1 MINKVTL
8 VGHLGKDPE
17 VKTLENGT
25 KVASFSLATT
35 ESYKDKSDQWQN
47 LTEWHNIIAWRG
59 LADRCEKL
67 SKGSLVYVEGKIS
80 RRSYKDKDG
89 VEKHITDIVAS
100 TINGLE
106 KREKSSNPES
116 SLPPE
121 VAETLPF

>member
-1 MINKVTL
+1 MINRVTL

-47 LTEWHNIIAWRG
+47 LTEWHNIVAWRG
-59 LADRCEKL
+59 LAERAEKL
-67 SKGSLVYVEGKIS
+67 SKGNLVYIEGKIG

-100 TINGLE
+100 TINSLE
-106 KREKSSNPES
+106 KREKPSNPES

-121 VAETLPF
+121 VDESLPF

>member
-17 VKTLENGT
+17 VKTLDNGT
-25 KVASFSLATT
+25 KVAGFSLATT

-47 LTEWHNIIAWRG
+47 LTEWHNIVAWRG
-59 LADRCEKL
+59 LAERCEKL
-67 SKGSLVYVEGKIS
+67 AKGNLVYIEGKIS

-89 VEKHITDIVAS
+89 NEKFTTDIVAN
-100 TINGLE
+100 TINSLE

-121 VAETLPF
+121 IAETLPF

>member
-1 MINKVTL
+1 MINRVTL

-47 LTEWHNIIAWRG
+47 LTEWHNIVAWRG
-59 LADRCEKL
+59 LAERAEKL
-67 SKGSLVYVEGKIS
+67 SKGNLVYIEGKIS

-89 VEKHITDIVAS
+89 NEKFITDIVANA
-100 TINGLE
+100 INSLE
-106 KREKSSNPES
+106 KREKPSNPES

-121 VAETLPF
+121 VDESLPF